1 MSGEKPGYRQALQEM
16 AKRMIDA
23 GAPRDHAI
31 QKAREAAI
39 RKDRK
44 EDNKK

>member
-1 MSGEKPGYRQALQEM
+1 MSGEKPGFRKAMEQM
-16 AKRMIDA
+16 AKRMIE
-23 GAPRDHAI
+23 GGSPRDHAI

>member
-1 MSGEKPGYRQALQEM
+1 MSGEKPGYREALQEM
-16 AKRMIDA
+16 AKRMIDN

-44 EDNKK
+44 DSKK

>member
-39 RKDRK
+39 RKD
-44 EDNKK
+44 KKDSKK